1 MIHLFRLRVS
11 ERFPFKEIIR
21 QKRRERM
28 DEDCTPIDYYF
39 KQSIKS
45 YDLKDE
51 NDYDDLMIELD
62 YSDNED

>member
-1 MIHLFRLRVS
+1 
-11 ERFPFKEIIR
+11 
-21 QKRRERM
+21 M
-28 DEDCTPIDYYF
+28 DEDCIPIDCYF
-39 KQSIKS
+39 KQSIKF